1 MNPGFFQQVEASL
14 ATERLDAYRQDG
26 AAPATALA
34 RYLCN
39 VAISESLYAPLQMAE
54 VALRNSV
61 HRCLTARFSS
71 SQWFDV
77 IPSLTPWQ
85 KQRVQESRQKL
96 QVTGKAVTPGSMVAE
111 LNFGFWTG
119 FFNKAH
125 GGTGLGHTLANQAFA
140 HAPREERDM
149 KKLDARW
156 KRIRDLRNR
165 VFHHERIIHWSDLDA
180 QHAAI
185 LDIIGW
191 TSPALRDITAA
202 LDRFTALRRD
212 GLDPWIARIR
222 HHWPD
227 QADTP
232 SSAPANP
239 GIAIVPDSFD
249 ATSGVETSFGRRW
262 GGDVFRL
269 SAEHRAALQAGQTL
283 ALDVQNEYIAFL
295 KAAESAKLEQASKA
309 NLRGLGYAG

>member
-1 MNPGFFQQVEASL
+1 MNPEFFQQVETSL
-14 ATERLDAYRQDG
+14 AAERLDAYRQDG

-39 VAISESLYAPLQMAE
+39 IAISESLYAPLQMAE
-54 VALRNSV
+54 IALRNSV
-61 HRCLTARFSS
+61 HRCLIARFGTA
-71 SQWFDV
+71 QWFDT

-85 KQRVQESRQKL
+85 KQRVEESRQKL
-96 QVTGKAVTPGSMVAE
+96 QTTGKAVTPGSMVAE

-125 GGTGLGHTLANQAFA
+125 GGTGLGHTVASRAFA

-156 KRIRDLRNR
+156 KQIRDLRNR
-165 VFHHERIIHWSDLDA
+165 VFHHERIIHWGDLDT

-185 LDIIGW
+185 LEVIGW
-191 TSPALRDITAA
+191 LSPELRDLTLA

-212 GLDPWIARIR
+212 GLHPWLARIR
-222 HHWPD
+222 HHWPE
-227 QADTP
+227 QAATP
-232 SSAPANP
+232 SIAPSAPVV
-239 GIAIVPDSFD
+239 AIVPEAFD
-249 ATSGVETSFGRRW
+249 ATSGAETPFGHRW

-269 SAEHRAALQAGQTL
+269 STEHLAALQAGQTL

-295 KAAESAKLEQASKA
+295 KAAESAKLEQAIKA
-309 NLRGLGYAG
+309 NLRRLGYGG